1 MALVASDYRQDSG
14 TLSQPLLAYAVF
26 TQPLSPSPP
35 PPPPLLPLLPL
46 SFPSS
51 PSPLPLL
58 SLSSPPLPFSSLTF
72 SLPLL
77 PLLPHL
83 PYLHFTQSWE
93 FWTGSHAH
101 VPLPHRDTPSGS
113 RWATPVM
120 YTHTHTHTRCLCCSL
135 PHMYTQCCAGMHC
148 VQLCVV
154 LVH

>member
-1 MALVASDYRQDSG
+1 MQPALVASDYRQDSG

-35 PPPPLLPLLPL
+35 PPPPLLPL
-46 SFPSS
+46 SS
-51 PSPLPLL
+51 PSPPPL
-58 SLSSPPLPFSSLTF
+58 LPFSSLTS

-83 PYLHFTQSWE
+83 PYLHFTQNWE
-93 FWTGSHAH
+93 FWTGNHAH

-120 YTHTHTHTRCLCCSL
+120 YTHTTHAHTHTRCLCCSL